1 MWCAVFFLSL
11 IACTFAGNE
20 EHLAEQFCRQ
30 FPSLNLCR
38 LHDTLQGSLVE
49 LQFLLQDANSE
60 SAAPMMEKRKSA
72 FVRFGKRSDEDVM
85 DVDKRKSAFVRFGRS
100 APLDMPEK
108 RKSQYIRFGRK

>member
-20 EHLAEQFCRQ
+20 EHLAEQFC
-30 FPSLNLCR
+30 P
-38 LHDTLQGSLVE
+38 
-49 LQFLLQDANSE
+49 
-60 SAAPMMEKRKSA
+60 APMMEKRKSA